1 MAFEKTKYNNKFPD
15 GWEWA
20 GNKTIEGYDTEGGKY
35 QPPDELKEQGFTP
48 GYKPPAEFFN
58 WFWRK
63 VIKCVREIQTLFK
76 SHRDAAVLDHPDESV
91 TAEKIAPNAVIEEKI
106 FPGAVTE
113 TKIAPGSVTNEKIGP
128 DAITREKIKDG
139 EIIESKIAPRAVTN
153 EKIGP
158 DAITNEKIAD
168 EAVGRENL
176 TSALKSEIDGKAPI
190 NHSHGDDEIT
200 DVDASKIKSGVIDV
214 ARIPLMA
221 LERLTYV
228 ANKEA
233 RFALTKNIVQKGD
246 TVKEMDTGLMFYV
259 VDDDHLDSDEGY
271 EEYTAGRAASVEWTG
286 IIGKPNEFMPIA
298 HASTDSKFG
307 SGNGTY
313 FGHVK
318 LTDISSS
325 FEIDPDYYDDII
337 GNNRDGDRYDSSSGV
352 AVSPFGVVV
361 LARYEVERTTQGTW
375 TNPFIVS
382 DPETDLSTLTTPGI
396 YYFDFEEEV
405 YAITEPYDFG
415 CYTNGYMQVAGLW
428 NKQHSETAVGQTLYV
443 YNEDQFYSCT
453 RKVGPKVAENWRVSA
468 WVTDITKIDLDGRVK
483 ALENAKGTWA
493 KPYIIS
499 QSETRL
505 STLINPGVYRF
516 MIDDTAATE
525 LKGRGFYRGGYMEV
539 APVWGDN
546 TGGLIYF
553 QKIYT
558 GFEGKVWIYT
568 RTIQGKGVEENDDG
582 WQMVETSSA
591 NLYAAGP
598 EDKYLPSLEKR
609 VAALEKAIKS
619 LTGGTDDGT
628 IDENTTLTAA
638 TDADAENV
646 LKKYFS

>member
-35 QPPDELKEQGFTP
+35 QPPDELKEKGFTP

-76 SHRDAAVLDHPDESV
+76 SHREAAVLDHPDESV
-91 TAEKIAPNAVIEEKI
+91 TAEKIAPNAVIEGKI
-106 FPGAVTE
+106 SPGAVTE
-113 TKIAPGSVTNEKIGP
+113 TKIAPEAVTNEKIGP
-128 DAITREKIKDG
+128 DAVTREKIKNG

-190 NHSHGDDEIT
+190 HHSHGDDEIT

-361 LARYEVERTTQGTW
+361 LARYEVGRTTQGTW

-382 DPETDLSTLTTPGI
+382 DPKTDLSTLTTPGI
-396 YYFDFEEEV
+396 YYFDFDDV
-405 YAITEPYDFG
+405 VFAITEPHDFG
-415 CYTNGYMQVAGLW
+415 CYTKGYMQVAGLW
-428 NKQHSETAVGQTLYV
+428 NDQNSENVVGQILYV
-443 YNEDQFYSCT
+443 SDEGQFFSCT
-453 RKVGPKVAENWRVSA
+453 REVGSNGIAQNWRISA
-468 WVTDITKIDLDGRVK
+468 WVTDINNPDLERRVK
-483 ALENAKGTWA
+483 ALENAEGTWA
-493 KPYIIS
+493 KPYVVS
-499 QSETRL
+499 HSETRL
-505 STLINPGVYRF
+505 STLKSPGVYHF
-516 MIDDTAATE
+516 EFSGSAE
-525 LKGRGFYRGGYMEV
+525 LKGRGFYQGGYMEV

-546 TGGLIYF
+546 VKHLIWF

-558 GFEGKVWIYT
+558 GYEGAVYTYT
-568 RTIQGKGVEENDDG
+568 RTIQGEGVEDNDFG
-582 WQMVETSSA
+582 WRLVETSSA
-591 NLYAAGP
+591 NAYAASK
-598 EDKYLPSLEKR
+598 EDQYLPSLEKR
-609 VAALEKAIKS
+609 VAALENTIKS
-619 LTGGTDDGT
+619 LTGGSDTG
-628 IDENTTLTAA
+628 ITTA
-638 TDADAENV
+638 TDTEADAV
-646 LKKYFS
+646 LDKYFS